1 MPTRWP
7 QTLAIAPHLDP
18 TALDA
23 AWAEGAACH
32 EGVSLSQERFD
43 ERLSRALQ
51 GSGNPEPQLSELC
64 VSDLY
69 LAAACEARDPL
80 ALLRFDQLLVSL
92 RPVAE
97 SIGSSGDEVLQQA
110 RVKLVMGDGRLADY
124 GGRSALTHWLK
135 ATVVNLAL
143 NLRRASHPT
152 YSIDDPDLAILELPD
167 VAEWAEETLSR
178 EEARQ
183 LLKAGLRRAMEKL
196 SRTSR
201 SLLRQHYL
209 DAVTLESLARYHGV
223 HRATIARWI
232 AEAKEVLLGHLEAE
246 LHGNLD
252 SLLGQVRSRA
262 TLGLRS
268 LLASVS

>member
-1 MPTRWP
+1 VPPRWT
-7 QTLAIAPHLDP
+7 QTLAVAPEADTSVLDR
-18 TALDA
+18 
-23 AWAEGAACH
+23 AWAERD
-32 EGVSLSQERFD
+32 EGVTLSPERFD
-43 ERLSRALQ
+43 ERIARALA
-51 GSGNPEPQLSELC
+51 SGAHLAELFLP
-64 VSDLY
+64 DLF
-69 LAAACEARDPL
+69 LAAACEAHDPA
-80 ALLRFDQLLVSL
+80 ALRRFDQLLVAL

-97 SIGSSGDEVLQQA
+97 SFGVPGDEAIQQA
-110 RVKLVMGDGRLADY
+110 RVKLVVGDGRLSEY

-143 NLRRASHPT
+143 SLRRAQHHAS
-152 YSIDDPDLAILELPD
+152 SIDDPDLGILELPD

-178 EEARQ
+178 EQARQ
-183 LLKAGLRRAMEKL
+183 VLKAGLRRAMAKL

-209 DAVTLESLARYHGV
+209 DAVTLETLAGYHGV

-232 AEAKEVLLGHLEAE
+232 AEAKESLLGHLEAE
-246 LHGNLD
+246 LHGQLD